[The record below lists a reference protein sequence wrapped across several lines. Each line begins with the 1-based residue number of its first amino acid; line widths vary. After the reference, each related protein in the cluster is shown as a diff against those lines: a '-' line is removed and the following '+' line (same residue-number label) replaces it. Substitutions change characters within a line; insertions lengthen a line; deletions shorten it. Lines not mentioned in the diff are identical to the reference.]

1 VDHAVEILKDVTE
14 HEHLRAAINQAETFK
29 EADRLKAELLG
40 TVSHELRSP
49 LAVIKGYAATL
60 LRHERRLPR
69 QERHE
74 FLLAIEEAS
83 DRLAVIIDRLLEMAQ
98 LGTGATTVHRAPV
111 DITRVVREAL
121 TALEGALRNRSTHEY
136 QLSMSTTNLAGE
148 PALSV
153 PLVPADPRL
162 LRDVLDN
169 LLENAVKYTP
179 DGGDIAVTVRE
190 RAADPVVPPEQSQ
203 HAAVRAETPPDAPP
217 HIVAGPAL
225 EISVRDTGVGIPT
238 EHLGRVFDRFHRV
251 DSRLTRDVDGL
262 GLGLAICKR
271 IVELHEGII
280 WAESQPGQGST
291 FHVVLPLTT
300 NSAPRAQTEDA

>member
-1 VDHAVEILKDVTE
+1 
-14 HEHLRAAINQAETFK
+14 
-29 EADRLKAELLG
+29 
-40 TVSHELRSP
+40 
-49 LAVIKGYAATL
+49 
-60 LRHERRLPR
+60 
-69 QERHE
+69 
-74 FLLAIEEAS
+74 
-83 DRLAVIIDRLLEMAQ
+83 
-98 LGTGATTVHRAPV
+98 
-111 DITRVVREAL
+111 
-121 TALEGALRNRSTHEY
+121 
-136 QLSMSTTNLAGE
+136 
-148 PALSV
+148 
-153 PLVPADPRL
+153 
-162 LRDVLDN
+162 LDN